1 MLEGTWIISSIWLSL
16 SALGFLLLLDTLF
29 RVSKTEGDRPFMKLL
44 LVSLAL
50 SWVVLWLLLYLHVRR
65 LVWENFLDIG
75 PSDLVRGAGLVI
87 IPMMVGVAAGSL
99 LACLRS
105 RCDMLPERA
114 RLSRY
119 LLITLIIFLL
129 FGFLFPQGFPKI
141 SSTDARLLDLTEL
154 HSSCLDSP
162 ALSWAQLRRGDL
174 SPSYWRIAFDSLGRI
189 DVVLARFVSKD
200 GLGSAFV
207 YKVSGALGRGYTSRR
222 LPLVI
227 YPTRP
232 RRTVPDFTD
241 SLFEKTLRKLDDKG
255 IMSLVGECLVL
266 YGSEAVGRDLSFEL
280 EVGTISL
287 EVEQTPKLGVALTAY
302 EGGRS
307 DFTCFFEPSNLS
319 LIEP

>member
-44 LVSLAL
+44 LVGLAI

-119 LLITLIIFLL
+119 LLITLIIFPAVR
-129 FGFLFPQGFPKI
+129 FPVSTGIPQDIFHGCP
-141 SSTDARLLDLTEL
+141 SSGSHRA
-154 HSSCLDSP
+154 S
-162 ALSWAQLRRGDL
+162 
-174 SPSYWRIAFDSLGRI
+174 F
-189 DVVLARFVSKD
+189 VLP
-200 GLGSAFV
+200 G
-207 YKVSGALGRGYTSRR
+207 
-222 LPLVI
+222 
-227 YPTRP
+227 
-232 RRTVPDFTD
+232 
-241 SLFEKTLRKLDDKG
+241 
-255 IMSLVGECLVL
+255 
-266 YGSEAVGRDLSFEL
+266 
-280 EVGTISL
+280 
-287 EVEQTPKLGVALTAY
+287 
-302 EGGRS
+302 
-307 DFTCFFEPSNLS
+307 
-319 LIEP
+319 